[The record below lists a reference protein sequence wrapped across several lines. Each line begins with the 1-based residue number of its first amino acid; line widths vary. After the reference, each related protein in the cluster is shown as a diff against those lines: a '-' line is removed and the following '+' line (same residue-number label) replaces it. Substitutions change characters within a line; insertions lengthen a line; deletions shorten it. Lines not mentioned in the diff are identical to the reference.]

1 MAGGIFM
8 ITKENLQ
15 IRSATAVKIVS
26 LYDYLSETEKKICDY
41 IIANQKDIIH
51 LSITEVADNTES
63 SESTVL
69 RTCRK
74 LGFGGF
80 QDFKITLAQEL
91 VSTKDTIFEE
101 SNENDT
107 CLVILDKEI
116 ERISSTLEFMRKVI
130 SAEELEAAA
139 EAIIRAKRIVVF
151 GLGNSASVALDMA
164 HKFTRLGFNIVAS
177 TDIHIQIMLG
187 CSLQPGDVAVGISH
201 SGSSRDIVE
210 ALENAKKHG
219 ATTICVTNYGRSPIT
234 KVSDIKLFTA
244 SEEIKHRIL
253 ALTSRIAQL
262 AIIDAIYIY
271 ISFKD
276 SERFVGQMKDI
287 EKSLECKKY

>member
-1 MAGGIFM
+1 M
-8 ITKENLQ
+8 ISIENLQ
-15 IRSATAVKIVS
+15 TRSATAVKIVS
-26 LYDYLSETEKKICDY
+26 LYNYLSDSEKKICDY

-51 LSITEVADNTES
+51 LSITEVADNTDS

-91 VSTKDTIFEE
+91 VSTKDTIFDEA
-101 SNENDT
+101 NEDDT
-107 CLVILDKEI
+107 CINILDKEI
-116 ERISSTLEFMRKVI
+116 ERINNTLLLMRKVI
-130 SAEELEAAA
+130 SSEELEAAA
-139 EAIIRAKRIVVF
+139 DAMLKGGRTVVF
-151 GLGNSASVALDMA
+151 GLGNSASVAMDMA
-164 HKFTRLGFNIVAS
+164 HKFTRLGFNIAAS
-177 TDIHIQIMLG
+177 TDVHLQIMMS
-187 CSLQPGDVAVGISH
+187 CSLQPGDVAIGISH

-210 ALENAKKHG
+210 ALESAKKHG
-219 ATTICVTNYGRSPIT
+219 ATTICITNYGRSPIT

>member
-1 MAGGIFM
+1 MVSMEG
-8 ITKENLQ
+8 LQ
-15 IRSATAVKIVS
+15 TRSATAVKIVS
-26 LYDYLSETEKKICDY
+26 LYNHLSETEKKICDY
-41 IIANQKDIIH
+41 IIENQKHIIR
-51 LSITEVADNTES
+51 LSISEVADNTNT

-74 LGFGGF
+74 LGYRGF

-107 CLVILDKEI
+107 CMTIFEKEC
-116 ERISSTLEFMRKVI
+116 ERISNTLILTKKVI
-130 SAEELEAAA
+130 SGEELEAAA
-139 EAIIRAKRIVVF
+139 EAILTARRIVVF
-151 GLGNSASVALDMA
+151 GLGNSASVAMDMA

-177 TDIHIQIMLG
+177 TDSHLQIMLG
-187 CSLQPGDVAVGISH
+187 CGLEPGDVAIGISH
-201 SGSSRDIVE
+201 SGSSRDVVE
-210 ALENAKKHG
+210 ALENAKKSG
-219 ATTICVTNYGRSPIT
+219 ATTICITNYGKSPIT
-234 KVSDIKLFTA
+234 KASDIKLFTA
-244 SEEIKHRIL
+244 SEEIRHRIL

-276 SERFVGQMKDI
+276 SEQFVGQMKTV
-287 EKSLECKKY
+287 EKALECKKY